1 MSKRNP
7 RLFQP
12 GVNNESLKLTLRLL
26 AALLAGFLLTA
37 ALLATLS
44 WLLPALLAGL
54 LLTATALL
62 ATLTALLTTL
72 ALLAWLIVRVHNC
85 SMSSPPSH

>member
-1 MSKRNP
+1 M
-7 RLFQP
+7 
-12 GVNNESLKLTLRLL
+12 RLL
-26 AALLAGFLLTA
+26 AALLAGFLLSA

-62 ATLTALLTTL
+62 TTL

-85 SMSSPPSH
+85 SMSCPPEVINDLTRLKFRSFFLRNLSSRTKLAY